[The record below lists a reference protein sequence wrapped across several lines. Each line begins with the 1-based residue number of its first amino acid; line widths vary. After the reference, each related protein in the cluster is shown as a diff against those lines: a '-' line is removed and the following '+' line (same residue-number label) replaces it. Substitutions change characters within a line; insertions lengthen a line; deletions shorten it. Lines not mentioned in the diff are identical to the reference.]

1 MPTATTYY
9 KKHKISK
16 GETIAQSLKERFDY
30 GQNPDKTEGGELISS
45 YGCDHM
51 TADAEFLL
59 SKAKYKTATGRE
71 QRRDADVLCYQ
82 IRQSFKPGE
91 ITPEEANRIGY
102 EFAQRFL
109 KENHA
114 FIVCTHIDK
123 AHIHNHIYWSAVTL
137 DCKHKFRDFL
147 GSGRAVARLSDA
159 ICTEHRLS
167 VIADPKRG
175 KNHYGKWLGNKAKP
189 SHRELLCGLIDAAL
203 LQKPDSFDALLKLLR
218 DAGCEVRRRG
228 NTLSLRHPDR
238 KGFIRLSSIEGYAED
253 ALRAVLAGEKEHT
266 PRRKRAQATRKKD
279 ALLIDIEAK
288 LQAGKGGGYERW
300 AKVFNVKQMAQT
312 YNYLREHGLLDYG
325 ELEEKASA
333 ATEQF
338 HALSAQIKAAE
349 TRMAEI
355 AVLKTHIINYAKT
368 RDVYAGYRK
377 AGYSKKYLA
386 EHESDILLHKAA
398 KNAFDELGV
407 KRLPTVKSLQEE
419 YAKLL
424 SEKKTAYSKYRRSRD
439 EMRELLL
446 HKQNVDRMLGKNE
459 REEEKKKEH
468 DRQ

>member
-1 MPTATTYY
+1 M
-9 KKHKISK
+9 
-16 GETIAQSLKERFDY
+16 
-30 GQNPDKTEGGELISS
+30 
-45 YGCDHM
+45 
-51 TADAEFLL
+51 
-59 SKAKYKTATGRE
+59 
-71 QRRDADVLCYQ
+71 
-82 IRQSFKPGE
+82 
-91 ITPEEANRIGY
+91 
-102 EFAQRFL
+102 
-109 KENHA
+109 
-114 FIVCTHIDK
+114 
-123 AHIHNHIYWSAVTL
+123 
-137 DCKHKFRDFL
+137 
-147 GSGRAVARLSDA
+147 
-159 ICTEHRLS
+159 
-167 VIADPKRG
+167 IADPKRG
-175 KNHYGKWLGNKAKP
+175 VNHYGRWLENKVKP

-203 LQKPDSFDALLKLLR
+203 LQKPDSFDTLLKLLAA
-218 DAGCEVRRRG
+218 AGCEVRRRG

-238 KGFIRLSSIEGYAED
+238 KGFVRLSSIDGYTED
-253 ALRAVLAGEKEHT
+253 ELCAVLAGEKEHT
-266 PRRKRAQATRKKD
+266 PRKKRTQTTQKKNT
-279 ALLIDIEAK
+279 LLIDIEAK

-325 ELEEKASA
+325 ELEEKVTA

-368 RDVYAGYRK
+368 REVYAGYRK

-386 EHESDILLHKAA
+386 EHEGDILLHKAA

-407 KRLPTVKSLQEE
+407 KKLPTVKSLQEE

-424 SEKKTAYSKYRRSRD
+424 TEKKTAYAEYRRSRD